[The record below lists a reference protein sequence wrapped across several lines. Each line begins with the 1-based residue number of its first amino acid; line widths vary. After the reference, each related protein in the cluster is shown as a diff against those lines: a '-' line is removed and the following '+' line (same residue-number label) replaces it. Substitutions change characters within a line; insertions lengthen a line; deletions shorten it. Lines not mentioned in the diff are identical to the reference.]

1 MVGCDD
7 GCPVG
12 TVFGGRITVVVPAK
26 VTVPTDNARP
36 SMLVRSSKI
45 IFPYDRIVPIK
56 EDDAP
61 IVVDPAATQKTF
73 SDLALFT
80 KMTEAL
86 EPVVMVPEDWNNHV
100 ADESPLA
107 FRVSVL
113 RLFMKREPLD
123 EQ

>member
-1 MVGCDD
+1 M
-7 GCPVG
+7 
-12 TVFGGRITVVVPAK
+12 VVPAK

-80 KMTEAL
+80 KMTEHP

-107 FRVSVL
+107 SRVSVW
-113 RLFMKREPLD
+113 RPLMVRKLLA